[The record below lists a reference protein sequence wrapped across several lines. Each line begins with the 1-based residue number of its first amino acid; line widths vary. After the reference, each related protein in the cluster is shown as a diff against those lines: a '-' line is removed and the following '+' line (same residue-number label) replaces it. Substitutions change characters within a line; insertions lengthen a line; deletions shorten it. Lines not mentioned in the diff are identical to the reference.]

1 MAIEH
6 ADVLRAAH
14 LARLGLNNEAEAA
27 GYVGDLTR
35 ILEMVDRL
43 QAVDTD
49 GVVPLSH
56 PLDAT
61 QRLRPDE
68 VTETNQRD
76 TFQACA
82 PETAGGLYLVP
93 RVVE

>member
-14 LARLGLNNEAEAA
+14 LARLGLDEQDAQR
-27 GYVGDLTR
+27 YVGDLSR

-43 QAVDTD
+43 QSVDTE
-49 GVVPLSH
+49 GVLPLSH

-61 QRLRPDE
+61 QPLRADE
-68 VTETNQRD
+68 VVEPNRREA
-76 TFQACA
+76 FQACA
-82 PETAGGLYLVP
+82 PAVADGLYLVP

>member
-14 LARLGLNNEAEAA
+14 LARISIDNADADR
-27 GYVGDLTR
+27 YVGDLTR
-35 ILEMVDRL
+35 ILSMVDRL
-43 QAVDTD
+43 QEIDTD
-49 GVVPLSH
+49 GVQPLSH

-61 QRLRPDE
+61 QPLRADE
-68 VTETNQRD
+68 VTESDQRD
-76 TFQACA
+76 QFQAVA
-82 PETAGGLYLVP
+82 PEVAKGLYLVP

>member
-1 MAIEH
+1 MALEH

-14 LARLGLNNEAEAA
+14 LARLGLSDEDAVH
-27 GYVGDLTR
+27 YLDDLGR

-43 QAVDTD
+43 QALDTE
-49 GVVPLSH
+49 GVAPLAH

-61 QRLRPDE
+61 QRLRADE
-68 VTETNQRD
+68 VTESDRRDHFQR
-76 TFQACA
+76 CA
-82 PETAGGLYLVP
+82 PAVEKGLYLVP

>member
-14 LARLGLNNEAEAA
+14 LARISLDDADADR
-27 GYVGDLTR
+27 YVGDLSR
-35 ILEMVDRL
+35 ILNMVDRL
-43 QAVDTD
+43 QEVNTD
-49 GVVPLSH
+49 DVMPLSH

-61 QRLRPDE
+61 QPLRPDE
-68 VTETNQRD
+68 VTETNERERFQRV
-76 TFQACA
+76 A
-82 PETAGGLYLVP
+82 PEVSEGLYLVP

>member
-14 LARLGLNNEAEAA
+14 LARLGIDNTDAER
-27 GYVGDLTR
+27 YVGDLSR
-35 ILEMVDRL
+35 ILDMVDAL
-43 QAVDTD
+43 SGIDTK
-49 GVVPLSH
+49 GVKPLAH

-61 QRLRPDE
+61 QPLRADE
-68 VTETNQRD
+68 AIEPNRRD
-76 TFQACA
+76 TYQESA
-82 PETAGGLYLVP
+82 PAVADGYYLVP

>member
-14 LARLGLNNEAEAA
+14 LARISLDDADADR
-27 GYVGDLTR
+27 YVGDLTR
-35 ILEMVDRL
+35 ILNMVDKL
-43 QAVDTD
+43 KEVDTS

-61 QRLRPDE
+61 QPLRPDE

-76 TFQACA
+76 HFQAVA
-82 PETAGGLYLVP
+82 PDVSEGLYLVP

>member
-14 LARLGLNNEAEAA
+14 LARISIDNADADR
-27 GYVGDLTR
+27 YVGDLTR
-35 ILEMVDRL
+35 ILNMVDRL
-43 QAVDTD
+43 QEIDTE
-49 GVVPLSH
+49 GVQPLSH

-61 QRLRPDE
+61 QPLRADE
-68 VTETNQRD
+68 VTESDQRD
-76 TFQACA
+76 QFQTVA
-82 PETAGGLYLVP
+82 PEVAKGLYLVP

>member
-14 LARLGLNNEAEAA
+14 LARISIDNADADR
-27 GYVGDLTR
+27 YVGDLTR
-35 ILEMVDRL
+35 ILSMVDRL
-43 QAVDTD
+43 QEIDTD
-49 GVVPLSH
+49 GVQPLSH

-61 QRLRPDE
+61 QPLRADE
-68 VTETNQRD
+68 VTESDQRD
-76 TFQACA
+76 QFQTVA
-82 PETAGGLYLVP
+82 PEVAKGLYLVP